1 MIELDNDSFNES
13 IKHGNSIVD
22 FFATYCGPCRALAQF
37 MVKLEKEYNE
47 ISFYKVNVED
57 CCAVTEEFNVQ
68 SLPCVIFFSD
78 GKEMSR
84 VVGNNQSKISEII
97 KSF

>member
-1 MIELDNDSFNES
+1 MIELDNDSFNWS
-13 IKHGNSIVD
+13 IRHGKCIVD
-22 FFATYCGPCRALAQF
+22 FWAPYCGPCRALAQF
-37 MVKLEKEYNE
+37 MDKLEKEYNG

-57 CCAVTEEFNVQ
+57 CCEVTEKFNVQ

-78 GKEMSR
+78 CKEIAR
-84 VVGNNQSKISEII
+84 VIGNNQSKISEII

>member
-1 MIELDNDSFNES
+1 MIELDNNSFNES
-13 IKHGNSIVD
+13 IKHGNSVVD

-37 MVKLEKEYNE
+37 MDKLEKEYSE
-47 ISFYKVNVED
+47 ISFYKVNVEES
-57 CCAVTEEFNVQ
+57 CEVTEEFNVH

-78 GKEMSR
+78 GKETAR

>member
-1 MIELDNDSFNES
+1 MIELDNDSFNGS
-13 IKHGNSIVD
+13 IRHGKCIVD
-22 FFATYCGPCRALAQF
+22 FWAPYCGPCRALAQF
-37 MVKLEKEYNE
+37 MDKLEKEYKQV
-47 ISFYKVNVED
+47 SFYKVNVEE
-57 CCAVTEEFNVQ
+57 CCDVAEKFNVQ

-78 GKEMSR
+78 GKEIAR

>member
-1 MIELDNDSFNES
+1 MIELNNDSFNES
-13 IKHGNSIVD
+13 VKHNKCVVD
-22 FFATYCGPCRALAQF
+22 FFATYCGPCRALSQF
-37 MVKLEKEYNE
+37 ISKLENEYKE

-68 SLPCVIFFSD
+68 NLPCVIFFSD
-78 GKEMSR
+78 GKEIAR